1 MARLFRLKAV
11 GAATTVVAVTVLAA
25 ACSSSP
31 SSGNAG
37 GSGATPSVV
46 GTGSNG
52 LNPGTPKYGGTLNE
66 VGVSDVAFMDYDTAY
81 YSTDDQ
87 VMRLTVRGLYS
98 WGNTPA
104 TATTAEPDLAAGPPQ
119 VSANGLTVTVTLR
132 SGVMWNTS
140 PAREVTAADVARG
153 IKRACNPSPV
163 YFGGMADFESTIV
176 GLTAFCQGYPKAA
189 GTNAAVMK
197 QYIEGTNVPGI
208 VANGQTLTLKLTQP
222 AAWLTGAF
230 TLAAFNAV
238 PIEAEN
244 ALPGTPGVYDHMYA
258 DGPYEIASYSPK
270 KSIAF
275 VRNPVWKASTDPL
288 RKAYVNAI
296 NVDETGNQKTIYQQ
310 ITTNSPTLGMTW
322 DSLAP
327 PADTID
333 LLNQIKSGS
342 PDVSLSQTFGSN
354 PYLIFNTI
362 SPNNGGAL
370 GKASV
375 RQALSYGLDRSQL
388 IKTQGGDV
396 VNPPLTHVLPPGTD
410 GAQDVPASY
419 NPYPYNPSTAKSML
433 AAAGFTASHPLTIKY
448 LYRADSQGQ
457 TLLFENIQAQLNS
470 LGSVAVS
477 GVPTNQSDFYAKYLQ
492 ATTSPTPAAKGV
504 WDMTG
509 AGWSPDWYGNGT
521 LTWFNP
527 LFSSP
532 GGFPASGGSNFGYFA
547 SPTVNSLIKTALAQQ
562 TEAQADAY
570 WAKADMA
577 VMQAAAIYPITAKNQ
592 LAAHASYVHN
602 AVYLPIMQQYDP
614 TNVWLS
620 NA

>member
-1 MARLFRLKAV
+1 VARHFRLTAV
-11 GAATTVVAVTVLAA
+11 GVATTVAVTVLAA

-31 SSGNAG
+31 ASSGT
-37 GSGATPSVV
+37 GAAPTAV

-52 LNPGTPKYGGTLNE
+52 LNPGTPTYGGTLNE
-66 VGVSDVAFMDYDTAY
+66 IGVSDVAFMDYDTAY
-81 YSTDDQ
+81 YSTDDN
-87 VMRLTVRGLYS
+87 VMRLTVRGLYA
-98 WGNTPA
+98 WGNTPS
-104 TATTAEPDLAAGPPQ
+104 TATTPEPDLATGPPQ

-140 PAREVTAADVARG
+140 PAREVTAADAARG
-153 IKRACNPSPV
+153 LKRACNPSPV

-189 GTNAAVMK
+189 GTDAAVMK
-197 QYIEGTNVPGI
+197 KYIDSTNVPGI
-208 VANGQTLTLKLTQP
+208 IANGQTLTLKLTQP
-222 AAWLTGAF
+222 AAWLEGAM
-230 TLAAFNAV
+230 TLAAFNPT

-244 ALPGTPGVYDHMYA
+244 ALPGTPGVYNHMYS

-270 KSIAF
+270 KSIDF

-288 RKAYVNAI
+288 RKAYVNEVK
-296 NVDETGNQKTIYQQ
+296 VDETGNQKTIYQQ
-310 ITTNSPTLGMTW
+310 ITTNSAALGLTW
-322 DSLAP
+322 DSLPP
-327 PADTID
+327 PADTIN
-333 LLNQIKSGS
+333 LLNQIKSDS

-354 PYLIFNTI
+354 PYLVFNTI

-370 GKASV
+370 GQVSV
-375 RQALSYGLDRSQL
+375 RQALSYGLDRSQMT
-388 IKTQGGDV
+388 KTLGGEE

-410 GAQDVPASY
+410 GSQDVPSDY
-419 NPYPYNPSTAKSML
+419 NPYPYDPSKAKSML
-433 AAAGFTASHPLTIKY
+433 AAAGFTSSHPLTIKF
-448 LYRADSQGQ
+448 LYRSDSQGQ
-457 TLLFENIQAQLNS
+457 TLLFENIQAQLDS
-470 LGSVAVS
+470 LGSVSVT

-492 ATTSPTPAAKGV
+492 ATTPPTPAAKGV

-532 GGFPASGGSNFGYFA
+532 GGHPANGGSNFGYF
-547 SPTVNSLIKTALAQQ
+547 SSTTVNSLIKTALAQQ
-562 TEAQADAY
+562 TEPEADVY
-570 WAKADMA
+570 WAKADEA

-602 AVYLPIMQQYDP
+602 AVYLPIMQQYDAA
-614 TNVWLS
+614 NVWLS
-620 NA
+620 SS